1 MHLCCVT
8 AASAQTIP
16 QWQPNTSYAIG
27 ALVMCKGVEYQ
38 CIQVHTSEV
47 GWEPPN
53 TPALW
58 QPVSGGGG
66 GTCSSAPSVPTGL
79 AASSTT
85 SSGTSLSWSAVS
97 PPANCSITNYGI
109 YQNGNSIWTTTGT
122 SFAVTG
128 LSASTTY
135 AFAVAASDAAGMS
148 GQSSSVQVT
157 TSSGSG
163 GGGGGGGSGCAPAW
177 SSSQVYTGGMTAS
190 VNGINYVAN
199 WWTEGQNPATN
210 NGPAGSGQPW
220 TSQGSCAAC
229 SALPS
234 APTNLNA
241 SGTGSTSTTLSW
253 TASSAPDCTITGYTI
268 FENGNAAGSST
279 GTTFVVNG
287 LSPQTTY
294 TFTVAAVDSAGTS
307 SESTAI
313 QVTTASGGE
322 GCGSTGNMYAPYM
335 DISLGVG
342 ETVATMA
349 SQAGLKAITLAFLVD
364 GGCVATWGGL
374 AAT

>member
-1 MHLCCVT
+1 MRRRLLFVSLLILVALCCVT

-97 PPANCSITNYGI
+97 PPANCSITNYAI
-109 YQNGNSIWTTTGT
+109 YQNGNSIGTTTGT

-163 GGGGGGGSGCAPAW
+163 RRRGRLRLRSG
-177 SSSQVYTGGMTAS
+177 M
-190 VNGINYVAN
+190 
-199 WWTEGQNPATN
+199 E
-210 NGPAGSGQPW
+210 
-220 TSQGSCAAC
+220 
-229 SALPS
+229 
-234 APTNLNA
+234 
-241 SGTGSTSTTLSW
+241 
-253 TASSAPDCTITGYTI
+253 
-268 FENGNAAGSST
+268 
-279 GTTFVVNG
+279 FV
-287 LSPQTTY
+287 
-294 TFTVAAVDSAGTS
+294 
-307 SESTAI
+307 
-313 QVTTASGGE
+313 
-322 GCGSTGNMYAPYM
+322 
-335 DISLGVG
+335 
-342 ETVATMA
+342 
-349 SQAGLKAITLAFLVD
+349 AGLHRRNDRQCKRHQLCRQLVD
-364 GGCVATWGGL
+364 
-374 AAT
+374 